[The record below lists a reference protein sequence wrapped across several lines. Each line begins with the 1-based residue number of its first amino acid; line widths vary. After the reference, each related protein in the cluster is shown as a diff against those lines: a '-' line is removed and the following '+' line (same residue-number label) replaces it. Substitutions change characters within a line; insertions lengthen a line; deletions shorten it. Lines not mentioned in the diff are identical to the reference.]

1 MAIRLLPR
9 RAIPEKGTAIHNIAG
24 FADYRKEAAKN
35 VNKCKGPDD
44 PPGPLRK
51 LA

>member
-9 RAIPEKGTAIHNIAG
+9 LTIPDKGTAIHNITG
-24 FADYRKEAAKN
+24 FSRDRKEDAKN
-35 VNKCKGPDD
+35 VNKCKGPGD

-51 LA
+51 IG